1 MNRRNL
7 LKVAGTGL
15 GAACL
20 SNGLISR
27 AAAAAETRSSACYQP
42 WTASTEMFK
51 WKQKAPPYRIA
62 FANSF
67 VGNDARTE
75 MVKIS
80 KAYAARPEMK
90 TLLKDFS
97 ASSSG
102 NDVSAQIAQFN
113 QLILRGV
120 DAIVTD
126 AASPTGINS
135 VISDAADAGVLVIS
149 FDNVVTSDRA
159 VLVNH
164 DQVEM
169 GRIWAR
175 FIAKQTGGNGKI
187 LMVRGV
193 AGTSGDQDFYN
204 GGMDIFSKYPGLKL
218 VEVNGNWDQGTA
230 QKVTGDV
237 LATGAKFDG
246 VWSEYGDTG
255 VVRAFL
261 QGPGKVPPIA
271 GQAEN
276 GFRKL
281 AAQHQ
286 FPMMS
291 AGVALGLVAMSMKT
305 AVDLLQGMSVPRKIR
320 VDLEQVTTADLKPG
334 VNYYPDLSDSFVD
347 SFNIP
352 ACDLEFTTAE
362 ILAQSS

>member
-1 MNRRNL
+1 MLRRDFIKTAGACVGATL
-7 LKVAGTGL
+7 LPSGL
-15 GAACL
+15 V
-20 SNGLISR
+20 R
-27 AAAAAETRSSACYQP
+27 AAAAVDPKACYLP
-42 WTASTEMFK
+42 WKDGIGTFK
-51 WKQKAPPYRIA
+51 WKQKPPPYKIA

-67 VGNDARTE
+67 IGNDARTE
-75 MVKIS
+75 MIKIS
-80 KAYAARPEMK
+80 KAYAARPEMQSLIK
-90 TLLKDFS
+90 EFS

-113 QLILRGV
+113 QLILGGV

-135 VISDAADAGVLVIS
+135 VIGDAVDAGVLVIS
-149 FDNVVTSDRA
+149 FDNVVTSEKA

-175 FIAKQTGGNGKI
+175 FIAKETGGKGKV

-193 AGTSGDQDFYN
+193 AGTSGDEDFFR
-204 GGMDIFSKYPGLKL
+204 GGMDIFSKYPGLEL
-218 VEVNGNWDQGTA
+218 VQVNGNWDQGTA
-230 QKVTGDV
+230 QKVTADV

-281 AAQHQ
+281 AAEHR

-291 AGVALGLVAMSMKT
+291 AGVALGLVALSMKAAT
-305 AVDLLQGMSVPRKIR
+305 DILQGVEIPEQVR
-320 VDLEQVTTADLKPG
+320 VDLEQITTADLKPG
-334 VNYYPDLSDSFVD
+334 VNYFPDLPDAFVASFDV
-347 SFNIP
+347 P
-352 ACDLEFTTAE
+352 ACGLHFTTEE
-362 ILAQSS
+362 ILAQKS